1 VGILGRVV
9 SFVRAIAEG
18 AQAPEV
24 GVDLDGD
31 ETLTALHFG
40 PPGVD
45 AAPLPDDVASLSPGG
60 GTGALDAVGYQDPAT
75 AGKARPGEVRLYS
88 RSGSGVVAVELWL
101 EADGSLVARNA
112 STGVELV
119 LGPDGSFR
127 AGNELGELAVDA
139 AGVVTW
145 RTPLGQNG
153 GGTHA
158 HATPFGPT
166 SAPIPG
172 T

>member
-9 SFVRAIAEG
+9 SFVRAVVDG

-24 GVDLDGD
+24 AIDLDGD
-31 ETLTALHFG
+31 EALTALHFG
-40 PPGVD
+40 PPGID
-45 AAPLPDDVASLSPGG
+45 AAPLPGDEASLQPGS
-60 GTGALDAVGYQDPAT
+60 GTGALDAVGYQDPST
-75 AGKARPGEVRLYS
+75 PGQARPGEVRLYA
-88 RSGSGVVAVELWL
+88 RSGPGVVAVELWL
-101 EADGSLVARNA
+101 TADGTLVARNA
-112 STGVELV
+112 SGAELA
-119 LGPDGSFR
+119 LGPDGAVR

-139 AGVVTW
+139 AGLGTW

-153 GGTHA
+153 AGTHA

-166 SAPIPG
+166 SGPIPG